1 MRVIKRTAEM
11 NAMRQILTPDLSGN
25 ILIQV
30 PAEWK
35 QQPVEVILL
44 PTDLDLETVMDY
56 IGYNT
61 KLPNGGLLPSDWPIY

>member
-1 MRVIKRTAEM
+1 M

-56 IGYNT
+56 IGY
-61 KLPNGGLLPSDWPIY
+61 KAAQRGLTSERLADLLNEE